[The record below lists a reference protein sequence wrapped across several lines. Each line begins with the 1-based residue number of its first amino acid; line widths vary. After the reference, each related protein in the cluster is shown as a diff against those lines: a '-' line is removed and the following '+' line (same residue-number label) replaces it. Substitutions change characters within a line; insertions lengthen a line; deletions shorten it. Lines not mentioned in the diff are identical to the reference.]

1 MPKTRSIM
9 AAENLTMSQLYDLL
23 KTNLELVQ
31 KGREEDNKSFEELR
45 AEDLK
50 LTEEKFRTNE
60 EKLKNITSENTSLRE
75 RVVELSGDNN
85 AQTRTKRF
93 DRLFEIYM
101 KTHKTKDLQ
110 PLEGGVDPWINSVFE
125 DISIICQ
132 TNHISVNDLTD
143 KERVL
148 ILRSRLPYNAVSQ
161 LQAFC
166 TREDVTF
173 DDVSYSRFKEMLNT
187 FFGKSIPPV
196 NAVLNL
202 FGPDRNMKQ
211 EDKTMVQH
219 VLAFR
224 QNLPTCLNVEETL
237 GDLIKF
243 KDLII
248 RSAFFASIPN
258 EKVRNALIDIPRDT
272 ATYEEFT
279 KVAIERA
286 EQLIGYRTA
295 GECLNKIQKDPAV
308 AASADTTSVLRAGDY
323 ASNSGHKQRRNR
335 GGHGKG
341 GSNTYQA
348 VPDHPGPLSDVICHG
363 CGARGHIRPN
373 CPSNPNKAL
382 GRLPNN
388 SARMVDLIYPSEPSM
403 SPPMF

>member
-1 MPKTRSIM
+1 
-9 AAENLTMSQLYDLL
+9 
-23 KTNLELVQ
+23 
-31 KGREEDNKSFEELR
+31 
-45 AEDLK
+45 
-50 LTEEKFRTNE
+50 
-60 EKLKNITSENTSLRE
+60 
-75 RVVELSGDNN
+75 
-85 AQTRTKRF
+85 
-93 DRLFEIYM
+93 
-101 KTHKTKDLQ
+101 
-110 PLEGGVDPWINSVFE
+110 
-125 DISIICQ
+125 
-132 TNHISVNDLTD
+132 
-143 KERVL
+143 
-148 ILRSRLPYNAVSQ
+148 
-161 LQAFC
+161 
-166 TREDVTF
+166 
-173 DDVSYSRFKEMLNT
+173 MLNT

-341 GSNTYQA
+341 GSNTYHD
-348 VPDHPGPLSDVICHG
+348 VPDHPGSLSDVICHG

-373 CPSNPNKAL
+373 CPGNPNKVF
-382 GRLPNN
+382 GKLPHN
-388 SARMVDLIYPSEPSM
+388 SARMVDLLYPEEPSM